1 MTIGPDEPCVVTV
14 VHAPAC
20 HLCEDAEAALARLA
34 TRYSL
39 VIDRIDIRTLAAQD
53 LLRIHRPAMSP
64 LVLIDGSYFSSGRL
78 PRRKLARLLE
88 RRLVGAPVA
97 NRG

>member
-1 MTIGPDEPCVVTV
+1 MTIGSDDPCVVTV

-20 HLCEDAEAALARLA
+20 HLCDDAEVVLARLA
-34 TRYSL
+34 TRYPL
-39 VIDRIDIRTLAAQD
+39 VIDRIDIRTVAAQG
-53 LLRIHRPAMSP
+53 LLRTHRPAMSP

-88 RRLVGAPVA
+88 RRLAGAPVA
-97 NRG
+97 SRG